1 MLCGPAIA
9 STASGASRYER
20 SDDRSSMMAGVRRS
34 LLACILL
41 LTLCVSPA
49 PVSAGAIPERSRRA
63 ANETTG
69 SRGGEATPTGGE
81 GELRYSV
88 AKFDFAHVAGPLI
101 VTGWILLASI
111 AKIGEYACVDQY
123 PSPVSIY

>member
-1 MLCGPAIA
+1 MLFGPAIT

-69 SRGGEATPTGGE
+69 SRGGEATGGE

>member
-1 MLCGPAIA
+1 MLCGLAIA
-9 STASGASRYER
+9 STVSGASRYER

-69 SRGGEATPTGGE
+69 SRSGEATGEE

-111 AKIGEYACVDQY
+111 AKIGEYACVDR
-123 PSPVSIY
+123 SNTIHKKKC